1 MSAPHRKNWQHSG
14 LQQIERELL
23 RLERLLQ
30 RQDLSVIDRLFW
42 QGRRRELKSAA
53 WLLGRWQPPLPP
65 ALLTVADSSLPVVA
79 PKAEIVQPQSWERLL
94 GFYADRA
101 LENCTDRHLEL
112 DILRPDQCQR
122 LLRSV
127 AEQFQATMGELPS
140 IAPERLL
147 ALGDSLLTD
156 LWLGSSE
163 RFFGRYYILPVD
175 GQEQVSCGE
184 AAPTVMETLRLD
196 REQVLA
202 DLQQIPLTTELFQ
215 YLLCQ
220 QDIYVDNRLQAH
232 GSMPAEA
239 QVRSILSNLLVQLA
253 NAVVAPFL
261 NRFGELEP
269 VKQQFYRPQMLA
281 TRDLA
286 RFRNHLS
293 WQYYL
298 DRHYRQPIA
307 MFESRHQLL
316 IIKDGGI
323 YTQAI
328 YGPRRQELE
337 KLRGL
342 PWLLTIALELRDA
355 LVPLAKATSTLVG
368 NVLVYVLTEVVGRGL
383 GLVGKGII
391 QGLGQALQEKR

>member
-1 MSAPHRKNWQHSG
+1 MSAPNRKHWQHIG

-30 RQDLSVIDRLFW
+30 RQDLSAIDRLFW

-53 WLLGRWQPPLPP
+53 WLLSRWQTPPS
-65 ALLTVADSSLPVVA
+65 AVLTVADTSLPVVA
-79 PKAEIVQPQSWERLL
+79 PVAEIVPPQSWERLL
-94 GFYADRA
+94 GFYGDRA

-122 LLRSV
+122 LFRSV
-127 AEQFQATMGELPS
+127 AEQFQTTMGELQGIS
-140 IAPERLL
+140 PERLV

-163 RFFGRYYILPVD
+163 RFFGRYYSLPME
-175 GQEQVSCGE
+175 GQEQL
-184 AAPTVMETLRLD
+184 VMEALQID
-196 REQVLA
+196 RERVLT
-202 DLQQIPLTTELFQ
+202 DLQQIPLTGELFQ

-316 IIKDGGI
+316 VIKDGGI
-323 YTQAI
+323 YTQVI

-355 LVPLAKATSTLVG
+355 IGPLAKATSTLVG
-368 NVLVYVLTEVVGRGL
+368 NVLVYLLTEVVGRGL